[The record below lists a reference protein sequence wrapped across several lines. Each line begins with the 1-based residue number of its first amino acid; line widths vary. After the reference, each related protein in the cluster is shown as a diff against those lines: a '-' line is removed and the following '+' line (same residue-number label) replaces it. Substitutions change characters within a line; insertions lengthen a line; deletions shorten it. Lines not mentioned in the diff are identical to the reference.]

1 MSLTFPENWVMAIRD
16 RLLGRRPAA
25 PPAQE
30 VQAQLAPAIMDT
42 PFSTFFGSASYGGYN
57 NYANAILRQDA
68 MAVPTIARCRN
79 LIAGTIAAIPLTTY
93 NQSTGQETASL
104 PWTDQPD
111 PRQPRSIT
119 MAWTVDSLFMYGTAY
134 WRVTAIYSQDSRP
147 AQFEWIQNDRI
158 GRKLNQTSSQVEHYT
173 IDGVQAPMDGI
184 GSLITFQGFDQGL
197 LQRSMSTIRAALDL
211 ERAAAIAAQTP
222 MGTGILK
229 NSGAD
234 LPPDQVTGLLAR
246 WKQSRQNN
254 STAYLTSTID
264 YTLVGF
270 NPKDMMYNEAKQ
282 YLATEL
288 ARACNVPAYLVDAET
303 FRGMTYQNILDG
315 RKEFTAFSLS
325 PFYTAIEDRLS
336 MDDLTARGTYIKF
349 DVDDTFLRV
358 DPLTRLQVVAQ
369 LLELQLITLD
379 QAKAMED
386 LTPDGS
392 TENATSNI

>member
-1 MSLTFPENWVMAIRD
+1 MPEEIT
-16 RLLGRRPAA
+16 
-25 PPAQE
+25 
-30 VQAQLAPAIMDT
+30 AQLAPAIMDT
-42 PFSTFFGSASYGGYN
+42 PFSSYFGSSTYGGYN

-79 LIAGTIAAIPLTTY
+79 LIAGTIAAIPLTSFLK
-93 NQSTGQETASL
+93 STGAETHNLS
-104 PWTDQPD
+104 WVDQPD

-119 MAWTVDSLFMYGTAY
+119 MAWTVDSLFMYGVAY
-134 WRVTAIYSQDSRP
+134 WRVVGVYATDGRP
-147 AQFEWIQNDRI
+147 AQFEWVQNDRV
-158 GRKLNQTSSQVEHYT
+158 GRKLNKTSTEVEHYT
-173 IDGVQAPMDGI
+173 IDGLRVPMEGN
-184 GSLITFQGFDQGL
+184 GSLVTFQAFDQGL
-197 LQRSMSTIRAALDL
+197 LLRSQSTIRAALDI

-229 NSGAD
+229 NNGAD
-234 LPPDQVTGLLAR
+234 LADDKITGLLAR

-254 STAYLTSTID
+254 STAYLSSTID
-264 YTLVGF
+264 FNQVGF

-315 RKEFTAFSLS
+315 RKEFTAFSLA
-325 PFYTAIEDRLS
+325 PYYTAIEDRLS
-336 MDDLTARGTYIKF
+336 MDDLTARGTFIKF

-358 DPLTRLQVVAQ
+358 DPLTRLQIVAQ
-369 LLELQLITLD
+369 LLDLQLINLD
-379 QAKAMED
+379 QAKEMED

-392 TENATSNI
+392 REDATSDL